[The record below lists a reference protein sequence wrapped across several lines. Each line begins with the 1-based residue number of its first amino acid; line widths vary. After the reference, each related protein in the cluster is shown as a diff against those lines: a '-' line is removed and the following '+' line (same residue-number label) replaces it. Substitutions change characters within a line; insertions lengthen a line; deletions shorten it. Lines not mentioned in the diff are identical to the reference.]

1 MRANYK
7 TEMLLRR
14 KYFNQVQEILGNVRI
29 SIRIRP
35 LLDGE
40 SEAQHVVKVPSEET
54 VLVQGDTVTEHE
66 FETKILEAASNETV
80 FQEIVSDLIQ
90 SALDGSNVTIF
101 AYGARGTGRTLTMQG
116 ERIAADGMFGRTAE
130 TIVRFAGDRVPDAKY
145 NLSIAMLGASAGGLR
160 DLSTRAVVP
169 TVPTEEGL
177 GAQCAFV
184 GITDGKMALQV
195 VEKGL
200 SASVDA
206 AEAVVMTVT
215 VKGRNNILDRDIDTC
230 INLVELP
237 SIEDGGSDVAT
248 FESLLV
254 AKATKK
260 KNTKYA
266 SSTLTH
272 YLQPQLENNAKVLV
286 IMHLDPCK
294 ANTALKSLE
303 LATNVGGKSP

>member
-116 ERIAADGMFGRTAE
+116 ERAADGMFGRTAE

-145 NLSIAMLGASAGGLR
+145 NLSITMLGASAGGLR
-160 DLSTRAVVP
+160 DLSTGAVVP

-177 GAQCAFV
+177 GAQCDFL
-184 GITDGKMALQV
+184 GITDSKKALQM

-200 SASVDA
+200 SASVGA

-215 VKGRNNILDRDIDTC
+215 VRGRNNILDRDIDTC

-286 IMHLDPCK
+286 IMHLDPCN

-303 LATNVGGKSP
+303 LATKVGGKSP